1 MVGLFFLPAHRP
13 FLDSIAA
20 AWLAE
25 SGTDPLAVADG
36 LILLPTR
43 RAARAMADAFLR
55 QSNGRALLLPR
66 ITALGAPDEAPLAL
80 AGALDLPPAI
90 APARR
95 QAELARLVLA
105 FEAARGRRPRAADGT
120 AFAGADAAWRL
131 AGDLAVL
138 MDEAEREDVDLTE
151 ALGRALAPEAAER
164 HAAHWQETL
173 DFLAIVTE
181 AWPRYLAENGLMNPE
196 ARAVALLDAQARAW
210 RAAPPPGRVLAA
222 GSTGGIP
229 AIARLLDVIAG
240 LPQGRVVLPS
250 VDTAMEEEAW
260 AALAPSHPQ
269 AGLARLL
276 AGMGRTRAELGEF
289 AAPVAAGA
297 TAPPARAALLAR
309 ALHPSG
315 QMAARTDEDAD
326 QREQDR
332 AACAAALVGLSRL
345 SAADQHAEATAI
357 AMLLREALEQPGHR
371 AALVTPDRALA
382 RQVAVQLERFGV
394 LADDSA
400 GEALA
405 ETPPAVFL
413 RLIAAALAAQ
423 LAPVALLS
431 LLKHPLAALGM
442 APADCRAA
450 VRSLEVAAL
459 RGQRPPEGISGLRWA
474 LASQT
479 HQGVPIT
486 AELAPAAALLEALER
501 ALAPGLR
508 AMADL
513 RGAPAALLAALIA
526 TAEALAASDTA
537 EGAARLW
544 SGEEGAAL
552 AGTLSE
558 ALAAMPA
565 LPDQTPAVL
574 PGLLDALL
582 DGVRVRGRRALRAEP
597 GDPRTAQGE
606 HPRIFIWGLLE
617 ARLQQVD
624 TLVLGGLVE
633 TIWPPA
639 TSPGPWLSRPMRRA
653 IGLPAPEQAV
663 GQAAHDFA
671 ALTAAAPHV
680 VLSCPLRREAAPV
693 VPARWLQR
701 LDVFLAGRGLALP
714 AHPAAAWPARLDRP
728 AGPARPVDAPR
739 PCPPLIRRPRRL
751 SVTEIETWLAD
762 PYAIYVRHILRLR
775 PLEPL
780 EQETDAADFGTL
792 VHEAMRL
799 FLAAHPAG
807 LPAAPDAA
815 LEASFARALQEA
827 RLRPAL
833 TAWWEP
839 RLARIARYVATLEP
853 ERHSLAA
860 GIHTECSGLL
870 TFARP
875 GGAFTLRGRADR
887 IERLKTGGL
896 AILDYKT
903 GAPPPAKAV
912 ADGRAPQLP
921 LEALMAAEGAF
932 GEALRGETETM
943 LYWHLSGG
951 KTPGEVVCIATEAG
965 PNGTVARTRDAL
977 HRLIDAYDDPAQ
989 PYLSQPNP
997 HVKARFA
1004 EYDQLARRAEWSNAD
1019 LDREEPDKEE
1029 AS

>member
-1 MVGLFFLPAHRP
+1 MAGLFLLPAHRP

-20 AWLAE
+20 DWLAE
-25 SGTDPLAVADG
+25 SGADPLAVADG

-55 QSNGRALLLPR
+55 QSQGRALLLPR
-66 ITALGAPDEAPLAL
+66 ITALGAADEVPLAL

-105 FEAARGRRPRAADGT
+105 FEAARGRRPRAADGS

-131 AGDLAVL
+131 AGDLAAL
-138 MDEAEREDVDLTE
+138 MDEAEREDVDLTK

-196 ARAVALLDAQARAW
+196 ARAVALLDAQALAW
-210 RAAPPPGRVLAA
+210 QAAPPPSRILAA

-229 AIARLLDVIAG
+229 AIARLLDVIAR
-240 LPQGRVVLPS
+240 LKQGRVVLPAI
-250 VDTAMEEEAW
+250 DMAMEEEAW
-260 AALAPSHPQ
+260 AALPPSHPQ

-276 AGMGRTRAELGEF
+276 AGMGRKRAELREF
-289 AAPVAAGA
+289 AAPSAAGM
-297 TAPPARAALLAR
+297 TAAPDRAALLAR

-315 QMAARTDEDAD
+315 QMAATGEEDGRD
-326 QREQDR
+326 
-332 AACAAALVGLSRL
+332 CAAALAGLSRL
-345 SAADQHAEATAI
+345 AAADQHAEATAI
-357 AMLLREALEQPGHR
+357 AMILRAALERPGHR

-413 RLIAAALAAQ
+413 RLIAAALAEK

-442 APADCRAA
+442 APAQCRAA
-450 VRSLEVAAL
+450 VRALEVAAL
-459 RGQRPPEGISGLRWA
+459 RGPRPPEGISGLRWA

-479 HQGVPIT
+479 RPGAPIT
-486 AELAPAAALLEALER
+486 AEHMSAASLLAALER

-513 RGAPAALLAALIA
+513 RAAPAALLAALIA
-526 TAEALAASDTA
+526 TAEALAASDA
-537 EGAARLW
+537 AAGATRLW
-544 SGEEGAAL
+544 SGEEGTAL
-552 AGTLSE
+552 ATTLSE
-558 ALAAMPA
+558 ALAALPA
-565 LPDQTPAVL
+565 LPDQIPAVL

-582 DGVRVRGRRALRAEP
+582 DGVRVRGRRVLRAEP
-597 GDPRTAQGE
+597 GDPRTTQGE

-633 TIWPPA
+633 SVWPPA

-663 GQAAHDFA
+663 GQAAHDFV
-671 ALTAAAPHV
+671 ALTGAAAHV
-680 VLSCPLRREAAPV
+680 VLSCPLRRDGAPA

-714 AHPAAAWPARLDRP
+714 AHPAAAWPACLDRP

-775 PLEPL
+775 PLDPL

-799 FLAAHPAG
+799 FLAAHPG
-807 LPAAPDAA
+807 DLPAAPEAA
-815 LEASFARALQEA
+815 LEAAFARALQEA

-839 RLARIARYVATLEP
+839 RLARIARFVATLEP
-853 ERHSLAA
+853 ERHGLAA
-860 GIHTECSGLL
+860 SIHTECSGMLRF
-870 TFARP
+870 TRP
-875 GGAFTLRGRADR
+875 GGVFTLRGRADR

-903 GAPPPAKAV
+903 GTPPTAKAV

-932 GEALRGETETM
+932 GEALRGETEAM

-951 KTPGEVVCIATEAG
+951 KTPGKVVTIAATPGADG
-965 PNGTVARTRDAL
+965 IVPQTRDAL

-989 PYLSQPNP
+989 PYLSQPDP
-997 HVKARFA
+997 RVRARFP
-1004 EYDQLARRAEWSNAD
+1004 EYDQLARRAEWSSAD
-1019 LDREEPDKEE
+1019 VEADTPEEE
-1029 AS
+1029 AP